1 MCSGAVR
8 RKYITSK
15 IILRFIAVIIWL
27 PSVLFAQDVRI
38 PVDPDTLRS
47 VSLEEVAISRAELSK
62 RHTSPVPLQVL
73 TAAELQKTGSFSV
86 ADAMR
91 YLSGTQLKDYGGV
104 GGLKTVNVR
113 SLGSNH
119 TAVFYDGIQ
128 LVNAQNGQ
136 VDLGKFSL
144 DNIEEIALYNGQKPD
159 LLQPARA
166 YSAANAIY
174 LKTRKPEF
182 HNQKPYSAAINIRSG
197 SFGLINP
204 SAYVDLRLTS
214 DISARVSSEY
224 INSHGRY
231 KFRYT
236 NGVFDT
242 TAFRNNG
249 DISAF
254 RIEASLHG
262 KIDSGEWRL
271 QFYHYDSS
279 KGLPRAIVSNRF
291 NASQRQWDENSFLQA
306 TYSKSIN
313 RRYSLLLNA
322 KAASDYTRYLDPEH
336 VGLSG
341 FLDNH
346 YKQKEFYLS
355 LANRYRLLPFWD
367 IALTADYQNNSLDA
381 NIYRFAYPVRNSF
394 LTAFATSL
402 HFPRFNLQGS
412 LLATFV
418 NEAVEEYKAAGDKME
433 YTPSLMASWQPFS
446 GSNMRVRGFYK
457 SIFRMPT
464 FNDLYYTF
472 VGSTFLKP
480 EYTRQYNL
488 GLSFVKVYDHTTI
501 DFQTD
506 VYYNNVK
513 DKIVA
518 VPSANLF
525 RWTMMNL
532 DEVEIRGLEA
542 SLRSSSKLTALLN
555 VTAGLTYTYQKAID
569 ATPGGFTQQQQIP
582 YTPLH
587 SGSFIASAEYK
598 RYSLNYSFLYA
609 GERYSQK
616 ANIRANYV
624 EPWYTHDVSCQFR
637 LPVRRQLLT
646 ARFEINNMLNQHYDV
661 IMNFPMPGRSY
672 RISLKYEI

>member
-1 MCSGAVR
+1 MIWFPS
-8 RKYITSK
+8 
-15 IILRFIAVIIWL
+15 ILL
-27 PSVLFAQDVRI
+27 AQDVRT
-38 PVDPDTLRS
+38 PVIRDTLKS
-47 VSLEEVAISRAELSK
+47 IALEEVAISRAELSK
-62 RHTSPVPLQVL
+62 RYTSPVPLQIL
-73 TAAELQKTGSFSV
+73 TAAELQKTGSLSV

-91 YLSGTQLKDYGGV
+91 YLSGVQLKDYGGV

-128 LVNAQNGQ
+128 LGNAQNGQ
-136 VDLGKFSL
+136 VDLGKLSL
-144 DNIEEIALYNGQKPD
+144 DNIEEIALYNGQRPE

-174 LKTRKPEF
+174 LKPREPKF
-182 HNQKPYSAAINIRSG
+182 HNQKPYNAAINFRSG

-204 SAYVDLRLTS
+204 AASVDLRLTS
-214 DISARVSSEY
+214 DLSARISSEY

-231 KFRYT
+231 KFRYS

-242 TAFRNNG
+242 TAIRNNG

-254 RIEASLHG
+254 RTEASLHG
-262 KIDSGEWRL
+262 KIDSGQWSVR
-271 QFYHYDSS
+271 FYHYSSS

-291 NASQRQWDENSFLQA
+291 NSSQRQWDENSFVQV
-306 TYSKSIN
+306 SFQKNIGP
-313 RRYSLLLNA
+313 RYALLLNG
-322 KAASDYTRYLDPEH
+322 KLVSDYTRYLDPEH
-336 VGLSG
+336 ITTTG
-341 FLDNH
+341 FLDNR
-346 YKQKEFYLS
+346 YKHKELYLS
-355 LANRYRLLPFWD
+355 IANRYRLMPFWD
-367 IALTADYQNNSLDA
+367 VALTADYQHNSLDA
-381 NIYRFAYPVRNSF
+381 NIYRFAYPVRNTV

-402 HFPRFNLQGS
+402 NFPRFNLQGS
-412 LLATFV
+412 MLATFV
-418 NEAVEEYKAAGDKME
+418 NETVEEYQAAGDKME

-446 GSNMRVRGFYK
+446 GSNLRVRGFYK

-472 VGSTFLKP
+472 VGNTFLKP

-488 GLSFVKVYDHTTI
+488 GISFARAHDQTTV

-506 VYYNNVK
+506 VYYNTVK

-532 DEVEIRGLEA
+532 DEVEIRGLDA
-542 SLRSSSKLTALLN
+542 SLRSSRRLTALLS
-555 VTAGLTYTYQKAID
+555 VTAGLTYTYQKAVD
-569 ATPGGFTQQQQIP
+569 TTPGGFTQAQQIP

-587 SGSFIASAEYK
+587 SGSFIAATEYK
-598 RYSLNYSFLYA
+598 RYTLNYSFIYA

-616 ANIRANYV
+616 ANIPANYV
-624 EPWYTHDVSCQFR
+624 QPWYTHDVSFQYK
-637 LPVRRQLLT
+637 LPVLRHQMTTRL
-646 ARFEINNMLNQHYDV
+646 EVNNILNQHYDV
-661 IMNFPMPGRSY
+661 ILNFPMPGRSY